1 MPETTKNY
9 HRIPVGTKKKDAKI
23 RTINIGKGIKAL
35 YDAKNK
41 IIVTYLFDV
50 KKYSM
55 KQAREWV
62 KQHKDS
68 AEIAQII
75 ENLSLVK
82 GQAEFYRD
90 WKNETVEIL
99 KAND

>member
-9 HRIPVGTKKKDAKI
+9 HRIPVGKKKKDSKI

-50 KKYSM
+50 NKYSM
-55 KQAREWV
+55 KEAREWV

-68 AEIAQII
+68 AEMAQII

-82 GQAEFYRD
+82 GQDGFYRD

>member
-9 HRIPVGTKKKDAKI
+9 HRIPVGKKKKDSKI